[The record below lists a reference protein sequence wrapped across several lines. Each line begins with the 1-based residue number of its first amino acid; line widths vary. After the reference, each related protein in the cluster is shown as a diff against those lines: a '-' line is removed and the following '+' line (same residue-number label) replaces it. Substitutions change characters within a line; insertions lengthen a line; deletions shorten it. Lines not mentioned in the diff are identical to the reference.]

1 MKLGTGDTITLEGGV
16 SRIWCGR
23 ITLDLNKQKVYWL
36 KYNDGTGFSSIISC
50 DYNGVDKKTIG
61 TDQKLNKAILGVWD
75 NSIFVM
81 KSDEARILMM
91 NEIDSNLFRKFMIE
105 KSNYFDLIIFNNK
118 FNHTT
123 GE

>member
-16 SRIWCGR
+16 FRIWYYR
-23 ITLDLNKQKVYWL
+23 ITLDINKQRVYWL
-36 KYNDGTGFSSIISC
+36 KYNDGTGFSVISR
-50 DYNGVDKKTIG
+50 DYNGEDKKTIG
-61 TDQKLNKAILGVWD
+61 TVQKLNTGILGVWD

-81 KSDEARILMM
+81 KRDEARILMM
-91 NEIDSNLFRKFMIE
+91 NETDSNVFRKITIE
-105 KSNYFDLIIFNNK
+105 KSNYYDLIVFNNK